1 MVRHATTCVIRVGVD
16 CGMTTPSSG
25 ALAAATPGPSK
36 LPRIIGWTLSG
47 LGAAFMLF
55 SASGKFLQPPA
66 VSEMLGKLGWKM
78 EQMQTIGVVEVACV
92 VLFLIPRTSVLGA
105 VLLTGY
111 LGGATATHVRV
122 GDLWVFPVVI
132 GVVFWVA
139 LGLREPRMW
148 ALLPVTKRA

>member
-1 MVRHATTCVIRVGVD
+1 
-16 CGMTTPSSG
+16 MTTP
-25 ALAAATPGPSK
+25 APRTSK

-55 SASGKFLQPPA
+55 SASGKFLQPA
-66 VSEMLGKLGWKM
+66 GMEEMLAKLGWTM
-78 EQMQTIGVVEVACV
+78 DQLRPIGVIEVACV

-122 GDLWVFPVVI
+122 HEPWFLPVLL
-132 GVVFWVA
+132 GAVFWVA
-139 LGLREPRMW
+139 LGLRDARIW
-148 ALLPVTKRA
+148 TLLPVTRRG